1 MQPIHVDQSSFS
13 AEVLDADV
21 PVLVDFWA
29 AWCPPC
35 RMIAPVLDELAA
47 RHDGR
52 LKVAKVDVDADPG
65 LAARYQVS
73 GIPTLL
79 LFEDGAVTRTLVGA
93 RPLAALEQELGLAG
107 RAAEAAA

>member
-1 MQPIHVDQSSFS
+1 MNPIPVTADDFER
-13 AEVLDADV
+13 EVLASDV

-35 RMIAPVLDELAA
+35 RLIAPVLDELAE

-65 LAARYQVS
+65 LAATYRVS
-73 GIPTLL
+73 GIPTLI
-79 LFEDGAVTRTLVGA
+79 LFENGTPSQTLVGA
-93 RPLAALEQELGLAG
+93 RPLASLEAELGLSAP
-107 RAAEAAA
+107 AEAA